1 LSIPLKMIHLQ
12 FQYKYVLGF
21 LSEEEIHLMQDEVD
35 IAHSLLVEKAGK
47 GKQLLGWLDLPVH
60 TDEALL
66 SRIESDAKRLREK
79 AELIVV
85 IGIGGF
91 YHGTKAITEALSPP
105 FPALHAESKNP
116 LILFAGN
123 HLGQD
128 YHAELLR
135 LLDKKEYAL
144 LVISKSG
151 TITEPAIAFR
161 ILKNHIEKKYGSEEA
176 ARRIIAV
183 TDTSKGSLKIV
194 SDKNTYQT
202 YSIPD
207 DVEGCFSVLSP
218 VGLLPLAAAGHD
230 IRQLMLGAAEMR
242 KACIGTSSLAENP
255 AACYAAIRALL
266 YRMGKQ
272 VEIMVN
278 YEPSLHYFTEW
289 WKQLFAES
297 EGKENEGLFP
307 ATAGFTGDLPS
318 MGQYI
323 QQGQRIL
330 FETVLHI
337 QKTRHLLSVP
347 LDELNLDNLNYLA
360 GKTLQEVNNMAA
372 LGATLAHTDGE
383 VPNLD
388 ILLPAIDERSLGE
401 LIYFFEFACGLSG
414 YLSGI
419 NPFNQPGVEA
429 CKNNMFALLG
439 KPGFEQETD
448 SIRKRINEE

>member
-1 LSIPLKMIHLQ
+1 MIQLQ
-12 FQYKYVLGF
+12 FQFKYVLGF

-47 GKQLLGWLDLPVH
+47 GNQFLGWLDLPLH

-66 SRIESDAKRLREK
+66 NRIQADAKLLRDK
-79 AELIVV
+79 AEIIVV
-85 IGIGGF
+85 IGIGGS
-91 YHGTKAITEALSPP
+91 YLGARAIIEALGSP
-105 FPALHAESKNP
+105 FSAFSAGLKNP
-116 LILFAGN
+116 MVLFAGN

-151 TITEPAIAFR
+151 TTIESAIAFR
-161 ILKNHIEKKYGSEEA
+161 ILKNHIEKKYGTEEA
-176 ARRIIAV
+176 ANRIITI
-183 TDTSKGSLKIV
+183 TDASKGALKSL
-194 SDKNTYQT
+194 SDKYGYKTYV
-202 YSIPD
+202 IPD
-207 DVEGCFSVLSP
+207 DVGGRFSVLSP
-218 VGLLPLAAAGHD
+218 AGLLPVAVAGYD
-230 IRQLMLGAAEMR
+230 IVQLVQGAAEMR
-242 KACIGTSSLAENP
+242 KACIETPLLADNP
-255 AACYAAIRALL
+255 AACYAAIRTLL
-266 YRMGKQ
+266 YRMGNQ
-272 VEIMVN
+272 VEILAN
-278 YEPSLHYFTEW
+278 YEPALHYFTEW
-289 WKQLFAES
+289 WKQLFGES

-307 ATAGFTGDLPS
+307 AGVDFTGDLHS

-330 FETVLHI
+330 FETVIHI

-347 LDELNLDNLNYLA
+347 PDELNLDNLNYLA
-360 GKTLQEVNNMAA
+360 GKTLQEINDMAA
-372 LGATLAHTDGE
+372 LGTTLAHTDGE

-388 ILLPAIDERSLGE
+388 ILLPAMDERSLGE

-419 NPFNQPGVEA
+419 NPFNQPGVEVY
-429 CKNNMFALLG
+429 KNNMFALLG

-448 SIRKRINEE
+448 SIRTRINEE